1 MKQKW
6 KKLIG
11 LVLIGICVLAMTAC
25 GSSKTEEGSLRL
37 PDEATQQSLIDS
49 FGSVLQNISQ
59 LDDASIKSY
68 LESDDAF
75 SASAATAWD
84 SNGKNLGA
92 YVETVSGE
100 MKVNEDTY
108 LVTLQ
113 GKFEKRTAECVFTL
127 DKNGNPT
134 GVSIDPVYTMGEKM
148 TQAAQNTVMGVAIV
162 FVMLVFLSFI
172 ISLMKYIPGL
182 VESFG
187 RKKAAPVEEKPA
199 PAPIQAAPVQEEEE
213 LVDDGELV
221 AVIAAAIATC
231 ENTSADGFVVRS
243 IRKSK
248 KGNWQRA

>member
-11 LVLIGICVLAMTAC
+11 LVLIGICILAMTAC
-25 GSSKTEEGSLRL
+25 GSSETEESSLRL

-84 SNGKNLGA
+84 SNGKSLGA

-100 MKVNEDTY
+100 MEVNEDSY

-113 GKFEKRTAECVFTL
+113 AEFEKRTAECVFTL

-148 TQAAQNTVMGVAIV
+148 TQAAQNTVMGVVIV
-162 FVMLVFLSFI
+162 FVMLIFLSFI
-172 ISLMKYIPGL
+172 ISLMKYIPGM

-187 RKKAAPVEEKPA
+187 KKKAAPAEEKPA
-199 PAPIQAAPVQEEEE
+199 PVQAVPVLEEEE

-221 AVIAAAIATC
+221 AVIAAAIAAC
-231 ENTSADGFVVRS
+231 ENTSTDGFVVRS

>member
-1 MKQKW
+1 MKK
-6 KKLIG
+6 ISRRSFMAAAA
-11 LVLIGICVLAMTAC
+11 VSVAALAMTAC
-25 GSSKTEEGSLRL
+25 GSSNTEESSLRL

-84 SNGKNLGA
+84 SNGKSLGA
-92 YVETVSGE
+92 YVETVSGK
-100 MKVNEDTY
+100 MKVNEDSY

-113 GKFEKRTAECVFTL
+113 VKFEKRTAECVFTL

-148 TQAAQNTVMGVAIV
+148 TQAAQNTVMGVVIV
-162 FVMLVFLSFI
+162 FVMLIFLSFI
-172 ISLMKYIPGL
+172 ISLMKYIPGM

-187 RKKAAPVEEKPA
+187 KKKAAPVEAKPA
-199 PAPIQAAPVQEEEE
+199 PVQAAPVQEEEE

-221 AVIAAAIATC
+221 AVIAAAIAAATA
-231 ENTSADGFVVRS
+231 TSTDGFVVRS
-243 IRKSK
+243 INR
-248 KGNWQRA
+248 R